1 MTPSLHRLTS
11 AIATAPAAPPL
22 TLFPAKPPNQMPQ
35 ILAPRD
41 DERRARLRL
50 QHGIARRDAALL
62 SLLSLLPSLARP
74 EPAAAFSIGIS
85 GPKEWLKE
93 QKKKSSKF
101 LLAPIDAS
109 RESLRA
115 AYLILTKA
123 SESASDDLEEV
134 QRLFRSAARDCVAE
148 DRNSFVAFQA
158 NTGVEVCT
166 FKLIVKN
173 AASLLADKD
182 PVKLEAEAMLDDLI
196 RSFSSLNGLTSVS
209 DLQDM
214 TYRERVADALTN
226 TISSLDKF
234 KQGIKDCLEI

>member
-11 AIATAPAAPPL
+11 SMATTLAPPSH
-22 TLFPAKPPNQMPQ
+22 TLSPPKPPNQKLQ
-35 ILAPRD
+35 TLTPRD
-41 DERRARLRL
+41 DKHHGRLHL
-50 QHGIARRDAALL
+50 QNGIARRDAVFL
-62 SLLSLLPSLARP
+62 SLLSLLPSLSRP

-123 SESASDDLEEV
+123 SESTSDDLEEV
-134 QRLFRSAARDCVAE
+134 QSLFRSAARDCVAE

-182 PVKLEAEAMLDDLI
+182 PVKLEAEAMLDHLI
-196 RSFSSLNGLTSVS
+196 RSFSSLNGLTSKS
-209 DLQDM
+209 DLQDT
-214 TYRERVADALTN
+214 TYRVRVADALTD
-226 TISSLDKF
+226 TISSLEKF
-234 KQGIKDCLEI
+234 EQGIKDCLEI

>member
-85 GPKEWLKE
+85 
-93 QKKKSSKF
+93 
-101 LLAPIDAS
+101 
-109 RESLRA
+109 
-115 AYLILTKA
+115 KA

>member
-1 MTPSLHRLTS
+1 MAPSLHRLTS
-11 AIATAPAAPPL
+11 IATTLAAPPNQKLQTL
-22 TLFPAKPPNQMPQ
+22 T
-35 ILAPRD
+35 PRD
-41 DERRARLRL
+41 DKHHGRLHL
-50 QHGIARRDAALL
+50 QNGIARRDAVLL
-62 SLLSLLPSLARP
+62 SLLSLLPSSLSRP

-109 RESLRA
+109 RESLHA

-123 SESASDDLEEV
+123 SESAGDDLEEA
-134 QRLFRSAARDCVAE
+134 QRLLRSAARDCVAE

-173 AASLLADKD
+173 AASLLANKD
-182 PVKLEAEAMLDDLI
+182 PVKLEAEAMLDHLI
-196 RSFSSLNGLTSVS
+196 RSFSSLNGLTSTS

-214 TYRERVADALTN
+214 TYRERVAGALTD

-234 KQGIKDCLEI
+234 EQAVKDCLEI